1 MFELMT
7 RYYEHVERQTFD
19 RDFESKTWVIV
30 ARCPTT
36 GDVKGFS
43 TQWFGDIAVGG
54 SSVGVLYSGDT
65 IVDQAY
71 WSNNPLATMWG
82 RLALELIDR
91 RGGADLYWFLISK
104 GYKTYR
110 FLPVFFKE
118 FAPAF
123 DRPCKSIDRRL
134 IDQIA
139 SDKFGDRYA
148 PATGIVRAEK
158 NGCRLRP
165 TVARITKARMHDPHV
180 RYFAEQN
187 PGHAR
192 GDELCCLAPLSR
204 ENFNEAAYRVIAMP
218 FESQFDTESIE
229 STLRQR

>member
-1 MFELMT
+1 MPD
-7 RYYEHVERQTFD
+7 D
-19 RDFESKTWVIV
+19 RRREGILDPVVW
-30 ARCPTT
+30 RHRRR
-36 GDVKGFS
+36 GS
-43 TQWFGDIAVGG
+43 T
-54 SSVGVLYSGDT
+54 VGVLYSGDT

-91 RGGADLYWFLISK
+91 RGGENVYWFLISK

-118 FAPAF
+118 FSPAF
-123 DRPCKSIDRRL
+123 DRPCSSTDRRL
-134 IDQIA
+134 INQIA
-139 SDKFGDRYA
+139 SEKFGDRYS

-165 TVARITKARMHDPHV
+165 TVARITEARMHDPHV

-218 FESQFDTESIE
+218 FESQFDTESIA
-229 STLRQR
+229 STLGQ